1 MLQCA
6 FIGVLD
12 AVAGPEAFVFVTAVD
27 FTSTNLVH
35 HQPAG
40 YAIVAMEEVRIQR
53 KTRFTDIQAAFSVK
67 INLNNNLT
75 TILHAEIIFQFNYE
89 NIQTLST

>member
-27 FTSTNLVH
+27 FTSTSLVQ
-35 HQPAG
+35 HQPANCV
-40 YAIVAMEEVRIQR
+40 IVEMEEVRKKR
-53 KTRFTDIQAAFSVK
+53 KTRQANTKIGKLVK
-67 INLNNNLT
+67 TVKDKDPTKTHLI
-75 TILHAEIIFQFNYE
+75 Y
-89 NIQTLST
+89 LSGFIKTMR